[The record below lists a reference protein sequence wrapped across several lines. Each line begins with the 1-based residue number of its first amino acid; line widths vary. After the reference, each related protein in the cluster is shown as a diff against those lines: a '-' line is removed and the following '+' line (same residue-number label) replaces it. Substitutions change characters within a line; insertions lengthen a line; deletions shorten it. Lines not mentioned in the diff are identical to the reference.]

1 MSAIIKNY
9 QKHAD
14 ECARLA
20 KESDDP
26 KLRECFSKCP
36 TSGRRRF
43 NGRLMTRGAR
53 IDAALTRAFRRL
65 ECPRRDSAEATSA
78 IWWILATHLAAR
90 A

>member
-26 KLRECFSKCP
+26 KLREMFLKMS
-36 TSGRRRF
+36 
-43 NGRLMTRGAR
+43 
-53 IDAALTRAFRRL
+53 DQWTRAVQRASHNPRGQNRHGTYNWQERRYV
-65 ECPRRDSAEATSA
+65 D
-78 IWWILATHLAAR
+78 
-90 A
+90 

>member
-26 KLRECFSKCP
+26 KLREMFLKMSDQWTQAVQRASHDPRGQNRRGTYTGVPP
-36 TSGRRRF
+36 TGMPS
-43 NGRLMTRGAR
+43 
-53 IDAALTRAFRRL
+53 
-65 ECPRRDSAEATSA
+65 P
-78 IWWILATHLAAR
+78 
-90 A
+90 

>member
-26 KLRECFSKCP
+26 KLREMFLKMS
-36 TSGRRRF
+36 
-43 NGRLMTRGAR
+43 
-53 IDAALTRAFRRL
+53 DQWTRAV
-65 ECPRRDSAEATSA
+65 
-78 IWWILATHLAAR
+78 
-90 A
+90 

>member
-26 KLRECFSKCP
+26 KLREMFLKMS
-36 TSGRRRF
+36 
-43 NGRLMTRGAR
+43 
-53 IDAALTRAFRRL
+53 DQWTRAVQRASHN
-65 ECPRRDSAEATSA
+65 PRGQNRHGTYNGQEMRYVD
-78 IWWILATHLAAR
+78 
-90 A
+90 

>member
-26 KLRECFSKCP
+26 KLREMFLKM
-36 TSGRRRF
+36 SGV
-43 NGRLMTRGAR
+43 
-53 IDAALTRAFRRL
+53 
-65 ECPRRDSAEATSA
+65 DSGGSTGVS
-78 IWWILATHLAAR
+78 
-90 A
+90 